1 MKKLI
6 SLMVAMSYF
15 FIVYAQPVAKIDTIK
30 LSGTTPVKFS
40 LMSNDIGTNIT
51 VLQYVVNNTKYSPSN
66 NTRTISNFGKM
77 LLKTTGSGTF
87 TPLSTYKNGTINY
100 TIRDSKGR
108 TSTASVIIV
117 TPVIVVPP
125 TDTPIIVTPPPTG
138 NGYTLASACNTS
150 AGVYLLDGTLV
161 RTLWTNKKQNAG
173 SYTLTWDGKDDYGV
187 IVTLPVQK
195 KIITQ
200 SITDTWYK
208 HVGNNSSSTANRHSR
223 HRGLRGIYDA
233 VEFNGF
239 LYYCTGLPE
248 GESTTKKTSL
258 STLNSA
264 EEVMPTQ
271 SGDINQGTFFL
282 ATDGSKM
289 FHAGTDAYNNALN
302 FVYGTDI
309 ADKEILFTS
318 GVPVTMTYGRTYPK
332 AIDITTNNN
341 PITGIAVS
349 TYLYV
354 SHTTGVSLVNKTT
367 GALINTINLNLK
379 DICIDGSFLYGI
391 SGNNVN
397 KYTIELTGA
406 LTFVSST
413 AYTKTPIA
421 ISVSSGVIEVQ
432 YGFNDFN
439 SLAVRGFVTKGSNG
453 NWYGEATQITRKLNG
468 VENAK
473 IAYVP
478 MLYNVCVDKNN
489 PSRVFANWIEY
500 SVNYTDMSWSIVKD
514 WSVHL
519 TGKYAAINKGDIN
532 SIGHDFRDIATV
544 AGKTLAIATFYTPD
558 ARGYDVVELTS
569 TGIRTIQSFGEW
581 STISMDL
588 NGDVIELTADNKF
601 MKYVYNGTNYNAS
614 TLLETIPNSDIHS
627 GGNSIPI
634 TTKTVVFN
642 PGKDWSGRHL
652 GEVKN
657 GKWLYKVAPSYN
669 YPMGMYYPTSDT
681 FATGYYPSDGA
692 GSREGYAGGK
702 VYTCDNYV
710 VTNYVGEF
718 WGANAGQVNKWNFYK
733 DGLMFYQYGEI
744 GFNNNDGE
752 KMAGNAYMGTF
763 YKVGSNYYLAY
774 ADESWWSTIQIV
786 KLDFS
791 SINIITLN

>member
-6 SLMVAMSYF
+6 SLIVAMSYF
-15 FIVYAQPVAKIDTIK
+15 FIVYAQPVAKVDTIK
-30 LSGTTPVKFS
+30 LSGTTPVNFS
-40 LMSNDIGTNIT
+40 LLSNDLGTNIT

-66 NTRTISNFGKM
+66 NTRTISNFGKII
-77 LLKTTGSGTF
+77 LKTTGSGTF
-87 TPLSTYKNGTINY
+87 TPVSTYKNGTINY
-100 TIRDSKGR
+100 TIRDSRSR
-108 TSTASVIIV
+108 TSTASIV
-117 TPVIVVPP
+117 FVTKAPVV
-125 TDTPIIVTPPPTG
+125 DTPIIITPPPTSSQ
-138 NGYTLASACNTS
+138 YTLTTASNTS

-173 SYTLTWDGKDDYGV
+173 TYSVAWDGKDDYGV

-195 KIITQ
+195 RIITCN
-200 SITDTWYK
+200 ITDTWYRN
-208 HVGNNSSSTANRHSR
+208 VGNTSSSTALRHST
-223 HRGLRGIYDA
+223 HRGLRGIFDA

-258 STLNSA
+258 ATLNTA
-264 EEVMPTQ
+264 EEVLVAQ

-282 ATDGSKM
+282 ATDGIKV
-289 FHAGTDAYNNALN
+289 FHAGTDAYNNSLN
-302 FVYGTDI
+302 FVYATDI
-309 ADKEILFTS
+309 TDKEVLFTS
-318 GVPVTMTYGRTYPK
+318 GTSVTMTYGRTYPK
-332 AIDITTNNN
+332 AIDVTINSN
-341 PITGIAVS
+341 PITGMAVS

-354 SHTTGVSLVNKTT
+354 SHKTGVSVVNKTT

-391 SGNNVN
+391 SGSSVN
-397 KYTIELTGA
+397 KYTIESTGA
-406 LTFVSST
+406 LTFVSAT
-413 AYTKTPIA
+413 TYTKAPVA
-421 ISVSSGVIEVQ
+421 ISVSSDVIEVD

-439 SLAVRGFVTKGSNG
+439 NLALRGFVTKGANG
-453 NWYGEATQITRKLNG
+453 TWYGAATQIVRKLNG
-468 VENAK
+468 VENGK

-519 TGKYAAINKGDIN
+519 SGKYAAINIGNIN
-532 SIGHDFRDIATV
+532 GIGHDFRDIATV
-544 AGKTLAIATFYTPD
+544 NGKTLAIMTFYTAD
-558 ARGYDVVELTS
+558 ARGLDVVELTS
-569 TGIRTIQSFGEW
+569 TGMRTIQSFGEW
-581 STISMDL
+581 ATISMDL
-588 NGDVIELTADNKF
+588 NGDVLELTPDNKF
-601 MKYVYNGTNYNAS
+601 MKYVYNGTSYNAA
-614 TLLETIPNSDIHS
+614 TLVETIPNADIHS
-627 GGNSIPI
+627 GGNSIPT

-657 GKWLYKVAPSYN
+657 GKWLYKVSPSYN

-681 FATGYYPSDGA
+681 FPTGYYPSDGA
-692 GSREGYAGGK
+692 GNREGYAGGR
-702 VYTCDNYV
+702 VYTCDGYV
-710 VTNYVGEF
+710 ITNYVGEF

-744 GFNNNDGE
+744 GFNNNDGQ
-752 KMAGNAYMGTF
+752 KMAGNAYMGTV
-763 YKVGSNYYLAY
+763 YKVGNFYYIAH
-774 ADESWWSTIQIV
+774 ADESWWSTIQIA

-791 SINIITLN
+791 SIKIIVVN